1 MKVVRIGQAA
11 FATLPPL
18 MQLVQTFI
26 RRTPPPGN
34 WTRIDC
40 RLGLKTRGVR
50 LLACETLLPNCGP
63 LPQTSQR
70 LAMITDL
77 LSTRA
82 RRHSVDRRAFLKRKL
97 IANVA
102 IGGQGRPART
112 SVQFEGNEPVK
123 VAHQPI
129 I

>member
-1 MKVVRIGQAA
+1 MKVGRITQAA

-26 RRTPPPGN
+26 RRTPPRGN
-34 WTRIDC
+34 RTRIDC

-70 LAMITDL
+70 LAMIAALRLITA
-77 LSTRA
+77 A
-82 RRHSVDRRAFLKRKL
+82 RHQQCGSVQGIETKTYNKRTSRGQGGLRRAKYL
-97 IANVA
+97 I
-102 IGGQGRPART
+102 GT
-112 SVQFEGNEPVK
+112 SETLLE
-123 VAHQPI
+123 
-129 I
+129 

>member
-1 MKVVRIGQAA
+1 
-11 FATLPPL
+11 
-18 MQLVQTFI
+18 MQLVHTFI
-26 RRTPPPGN
+26 RRAPPCGN
-34 WTRIDC
+34 CTRIDC
-40 RLGLKTRGVR
+40 KLGLKTRGVR

-77 LSTRA
+77 LSTHA

-102 IGGQGRPART
+102 MGGQGRPAR
-112 SVQFEGNEPVK
+112 SGVEIEANESLN
-123 VAHQPI
+123 
-129 I
+129 

>member
-1 MKVVRIGQAA
+1 MKVVRITQAA

-26 RRTPPPGN
+26 RRTPPRGN

-40 RLGLKTRGVR
+40 RLGLNTRGVR

-82 RRHSVDRRAFLKRKL
+82 RRHSVDRRAFLKRKV
-97 IANVA
+97 IANMT
-102 IGGQGRPART
+102 IG
-112 SVQFEGNEPVK
+112 VQSPPP
-123 VAHQPI
+123 HSP
-129 I
+129 